1 MVSVTMKE
9 LLEAGVHFGHQTKR
23 WNPKMKEYIFGQRN
37 GIYIIDLQKTIKNF
51 KEALQYVKGV
61 AESGKDILFV
71 GTKKQAQ
78 DIVRDYAGKSESSY
92 VNQRWLGGLLT
103 NFGVV
108 RGSVEKLKELEE
120 MNEDGRWDLLSK
132 KEQSRLEKVYKKLS
146 KNLGGIKNMTSL
158 PGAMFVIDSSKEDIA
173 LSEAQKMK
181 IPIVAVVDTNGDPD
195 NIDYPI
201 PGNDDAVRAIELFAA
216 KIAES
221 IIEGKKSR
229 ITRELE
235 EEKKAEAAAE
245 ERRPRR
251 GARRARNSRN
261 KENPVEITAE
271 MVKELRQR
279 TGIGVMEC
287 KEALKEADGDLE
299 KAIEILRKKGYA
311 RAQDKAARRATE
323 GLVGSYIHSNGKI
336 GVLVEVNCESDFV
349 ARNDEFQELVKN
361 IASRSPPPTRSTSR
375 PRTSR
380 PRSSRRRR
388 RSSGSSSR
396 TARSRPRSS
405 RRSSR
410 ASWASSTRRSASST
424 RSTSRTTR

>member
-37 GIYIIDLQKTIKNF
+37 GIYIVDLQKTIKNF
-51 KEALQYVKGV
+51 KEALQYVKSV
-61 AESGKDILFV
+61 SESGKDILFV

-120 MNEDGRWDLLSK
+120 MKEDGRWELLSK

-146 KNLGGIKNMTSL
+146 KNLGGIKNMTTL
-158 PGAMFVIDSSKEDIA
+158 PGAMFVIDSSMVDIA
-173 LSEAQKMK
+173 LAEALKMK

-201 PGNDDAVRAIELFAA
+201 PGNDDAVRAIELFAS
-216 KIAES
+216 KVSES

-235 EEKKAEAAAE
+235 EEKRAEAASGD
-245 ERRPRR
+245 P
-251 GARRARNSRN
+251 S
-261 KENPVEITAE
+261 
-271 MVKELRQR
+271 
-279 TGIGVMEC
+279 
-287 KEALKEADGDLE
+287 ADGGDG
-299 KAIEILRKKGYA
+299 A
-311 RAQDKAARRATE
+311 
-323 GLVGSYIHSNGKI
+323 GKP
-336 GVLVEVNCESDFV
+336 E
-349 ARNDEFQELVKN
+349 
-361 IASRSPPPTRSTSR
+361 
-375 PRTSR
+375 
-380 PRSSRRRR
+380 
-388 RSSGSSSR
+388 
-396 TARSRPRSS
+396 
-405 RRSSR
+405 
-410 ASWASSTRRSASST
+410 
-424 RSTSRTTR
+424 